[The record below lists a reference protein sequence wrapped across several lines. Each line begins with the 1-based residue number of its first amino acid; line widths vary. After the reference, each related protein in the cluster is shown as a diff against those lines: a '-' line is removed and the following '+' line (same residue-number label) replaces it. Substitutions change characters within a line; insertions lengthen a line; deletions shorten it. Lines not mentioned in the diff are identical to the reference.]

1 MALSSVD
8 SKVLLVPD
16 ILQSEI
22 ITITNIS
29 NTNYRVEEKTVRIFI
44 ERVLSKRLKGF
55 LGVRA
60 HTIEEA
66 IKFFFFKGM
75 IFSPL
80 ETRIKKL
87 ESYLGNFKF

>member
-1 MALSSVD
+1 MQPANPLAH
-8 SKVLLVPD
+8 
-16 ILQSEI
+16 
-22 ITITNIS
+22 IS
-29 NTNYRVEEKTVRIFI
+29 NTNYRVEEETVRIFI
-44 ERVLSKRLKGF
+44 ERVLSERLKGF

-66 IKFFFFKGM
+66 IRFFFKGM

-87 ESYLGNFKF
+87 ESYHTLETRIKKLESYLGNFKF